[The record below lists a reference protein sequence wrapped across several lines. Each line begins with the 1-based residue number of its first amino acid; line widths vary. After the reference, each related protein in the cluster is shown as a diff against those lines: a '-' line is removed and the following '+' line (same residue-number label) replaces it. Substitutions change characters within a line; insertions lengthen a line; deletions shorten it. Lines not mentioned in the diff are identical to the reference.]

1 MTAKYLVLIR
11 GKGYHLDAGDIY
23 DNLKKSGQLG
33 LILVYSQM
41 FDNNSL
47 RDMQPMELRALPLQE
62 GILELRTPNDHP
74 NQKRGYIFLF
84 NAEPADARKLLNRVG
99 WSYEAGDVAYSP
111 RSGKPLP
118 PSFKPYFAR
127 LEDIFNF
134 RH

>member
-11 GKGYHLDAGDIY
+11 GKGYHLNAGDIH
-23 DNLKKSGQLG
+23 DKLKESSQLG

-41 FDNNSL
+41 LENSQL
-47 RDMQPMELRALPLQE
+47 RDTLPEELRALPLQE

-74 NQKRGYIFLF
+74 NQKRGYVFLF

-111 RSGKPLP
+111 KSGKPLP

-127 LEDIFNF
+127 LEDVFNL